1 MIIDSGRGTSSRPRS
16 MDTTEG
22 DNPPSTPHSLRSNF
36 TTVTTDSD
44 PTKSLGHDVLARA
57 RGGAYVD
64 SISIMSDAS
73 GNSGFSAT
81 PSTTSHVSRIKRG
94 SRPQVSASSKYRIE
108 HFKIVEFCLILSSV
122 FPVSLRV

>member
-1 MIIDSGRGTSSRPRS
+1 

-57 RGGAYVD
+57 RAGAYVD

-73 GNSGFSAT
+73 ANSGFSAT
-81 PSTTSHVSRIKRG
+81 PSATSHVSRIKRG
-94 SRPQVSASSKYRIE
+94 SRPQVRTGSNHKIE
-108 HFKIVEFCLILSSV
+108 HFNIIEIL
-122 FPVSLRV
+122 